1 MLRDLLTFTKAYS
14 NLHVTEQLDLI
25 FGDKHLEVKDR
36 SFQVL
41 AVCPNNL
48 IFIHTILRVQSGSEE
63 PQFIKSNSTLL
74 QLGNSKQKCK

>member
-1 MLRDLLTFTKAYS
+1 MLQDLLTFTKAYS

-25 FGDKHLEVKDR
+25 SGDKDLEVKDR

-48 IFIHTILRVQSGSEE
+48 IFIHTILLVQSGFEE
-63 PQFIKSNSTLL
+63 PQFTKSNSTLL
-74 QLGNSKQKCK
+74 LLGNSKHKSK